1 MDQPEMYQWCKIHQT
16 WIILFLLKM
25 TLQIVWYLFCISNF
39 SLKLQITH
47 YYLYMQLPLICIF
60 NFLSLK
66 AAFKMKTWKT
76 CHYKIPLGNI
86 YNAPTSHS
94 AANTSHCVHRQ
105 VNKAYLKMVGKIK
118 LKITRP
124 VVHYFSKNVKFFC
137 FLAKVTMIQ
146 WW

>member
-25 TLQIVWYLFCISNF
+25 TLQIVWYLFCISSF

-47 YYLYMQLPLICIF
+47 YYLYMQFIPLICIF

-76 CHYKIPLGNI
+76 CHYKIPLEISTMHPLAILQLTPATVFIGRL
-86 YNAPTSHS
+86 TKH
-94 AANTSHCVHRQ
+94 
-105 VNKAYLKMVGKIK
+105 
-118 LKITRP
+118 TR
-124 VVHYFSKNVKFFC
+124 KW
-137 FLAKVTMIQ
+137 LAKSNKKSLDQSSIIFPKM
-146 WW
+146 